1 MRRSVRSPVAPVLV
15 ALALVGCPGQENP
28 DGGLDAAIDTGSA
41 APRNYVPEPFEPTP
55 ETIAY
60 CQGHDD
66 AAIEARIT
74 ALLAQ
79 MTQREK
85 TDLLA
90 GDSIGGGTY
99 VVDGVERL
107 GIPGLHMLDGPRGLS
122 TVSMRQGTAFPVAMM
137 RGATWDPEL
146 EERVGHAM
154 AIELRSAGADV
165 LLAPTINILRHPRW
179 GRAQETYSEDT
190 DHMGELAV
198 AFVRGVQAEGVMAS
212 AKHFA
217 ANSIED
223 NRHEVDVRI
232 EERTLREVYL
242 PHFERVV
249 VEGHVASVMSAYNQ
263 VNGLYCDEQP
273 LLLTTILREEWGFA
287 GFVESDWI
295 LGTHGGVTSLRAGLD
310 IEMPISVQFRG
321 LLPAL
326 NRGELEEREVDAAV
340 RRVLRAVMCFGLDSL
355 PPRGHDE
362 RIDEPSQRETT
373 EHLALAR
380 EVATRGIVLLR
391 NEPVAATPLIP
402 LEADALMTPG
412 AVVLLGRNAEA
423 ESIGDA
429 GSSAVEPSDVITARE
444 GLEARL
450 GASSVVSL
458 AGDTLDAAASAA
470 VTAASVVVIVTGL
483 STEDEGEG
491 DFAGGDREELTLRAT
506 EIALIRAAVALNPR
520 VVVVLEGGAAITSS
534 DWDDEVPALLFAFYP
549 GSQGGHAIADILL
562 GDHPPTGRLPFSVPV
577 AEADL
582 PPFDNV
588 SATVEYGYLHGYRHL
603 AAGPTPAHYP
613 FGFGLS
619 TTTFAIASPTGLST
633 TYAEGDTIDVEV
645 EVTNSGARAGT
656 ETVQLY
662 VSALGSAVERA
673 PLDLRAFDQVT
684 LAPGATGTA
693 TLRVPLRDLAY
704 WDAASGTWI
713 LEAVE
718 YEVHI
723 GTSAADLVHTSGFTV
738 E

>member
-1 MRRSVRSPVAPVLV
+1 MRRSLFLLV
-15 ALALVGCPGQENP
+15 ALPLLGCPSNETP
-28 DGGLDAAIDTGSA
+28 DGGTSDAGSD
-41 APRNYVPEPFEPTP
+41 APRDYVPEPFEPTP

-74 ALLAQ
+74 ELLAQ
-79 MTQREK
+79 LTPREK
-85 TDLLA
+85 TELLA
-90 GDSIGGGTY
+90 GDSLGGGTY

-122 TVSMRQGTAFPVAMM
+122 TVSGRRGTAFPVAMM

-146 EERVGHAM
+146 EERVGRAM

-179 GRAQETYSEDT
+179 GRAQETYSEDS
-190 DHMGELAV
+190 DHMGELAL

-223 NRHEVDVRI
+223 SRHDVDVRI
-232 EERTLREVYL
+232 SERTLREVYL

-321 LLPAL
+321 LFPAL
-326 NRGELEEREVDAAV
+326 GRGELAERELDAAV
-340 RRVLRAVMCFGLDSL
+340 RRILRAALCFGLDAL
-355 PPRGHDE
+355 PPRGHDD
-362 RIDEPSQRETT
+362 RIDDPSQRETA

-391 NEPVAATPLIP
+391 NEPVAAIP
-402 LEADALMTPG
+402 LVPLDAAALTTPG

-429 GSSAVEPSDVITARE
+429 GSSAVEPTEVVTARE

-450 GASSVVSL
+450 GASSVVTIP
-458 AGDTLDAAASAA
+458 GETLDVAGQAA
-470 VTAASVVVIVTGL
+470 VTAASVVIIVTGL

-491 DFAGGDREELTLRAT
+491 DFAGGDREELALRAT
-506 EIALIRAAVALNPR
+506 EVALIRSAVALNPR
-520 VVVVLEGGAAITSS
+520 VVVVLEGGATITSA

-549 GSQGGHAIADILL
+549 GSRGGHAIADVLL

-588 SATVEYGYLHGYRHL
+588 SAEVAYGYLHGYRHL

-619 TTTFAIASPTGLST
+619 TTTFDIDAPTGLSAS
-633 TYAEGDTIDVEV
+633 YAAGETIALEV
-645 EVTNSGARAGT
+645 AVTNTGPRAGT

-662 VSALGSAVERA
+662 VTAIDSAVERA

-684 LAPGATGTA
+684 LAPGASGTA
-693 TLRVPLRDLAY
+693 TLSVPLRDLAY
-704 WDAASGTWI
+704 RDEATQTWI
-713 LEAVE
+713 LEPIE
-718 YEVHI
+718 YEVRI
-723 GTSAADLVHTSGFTV
+723 ATSAADVIHTARFSV

>member
-1 MRRSVRSPVAPVLV
+1 MRRSLLILIAVTL
-15 ALALVGCPGQENP
+15 LGCPDTASP
-28 DGGLDAAIDTGSA
+28 DGGLDAASDAGSD
-41 APRNYVPEPFEPTP
+41 APRTYVPEPFEPTP

-74 ALLAQ
+74 ELLAQ
-79 MTQREK
+79 LTPREK
-85 TDLLA
+85 TELLA
-90 GDSIGGGTY
+90 GDSLGGGTY

-122 TVSMRQGTAFPVAMM
+122 TVSGLRGTAFPVAMM

-165 LLAPTINILRHPRW
+165 LLAPTMNILRHPRW

-190 DHMGELAV
+190 DHMGELAL

-223 NRHEVDVRI
+223 NRHDVDVRI
-232 EERTLREVYL
+232 SERTLREVYL
-242 PHFERVV
+242 PHFQRVV

-273 LLLTTILREEWGFA
+273 LLLTSILRDEWGFA
-287 GFVESDWI
+287 GFVESDWVF
-295 LGTHGGVTSLRAGLD
+295 GTHGGVTSLRAGLD
-310 IEMPISVQFRG
+310 IEMPLSVQFRG

-326 NRGELEEREVDAAV
+326 NRGELEEREVDDAV
-340 RRVLRAVMCFGLDSL
+340 RHVLRAAMCFGLDAL
-355 PPRGHDE
+355 PPRGHDG
-362 RIDEPSQRETT
+362 RIDDPSQRETA

-391 NEPVAATPLIP
+391 NVPVAATPLIP
-402 LEADALMTPG
+402 LDAAALMTPG

-429 GSSAVEPSDVITARE
+429 GSSAVEPTDVVSARE

-450 GASSVVSL
+450 GASVVTIGGDVLDL
-458 AGDTLDAAASAA
+458 AAQAA

-483 STEDEGEG
+483 STDDEGEG
-491 DFAGGDREELTLRAT
+491 DFAGGDREEITLRAT
-506 EIALIRAAVALNPR
+506 EIALIRAAVGLNPR
-520 VVVVLEGGAAITSS
+520 VVVVLEGGATITSS
-534 DWDDEVPALLFAFYP
+534 EWDHEVPALLFAFYP
-549 GSQGGHAIADILL
+549 GSHGGHAIADILL

-577 AEADL
+577 AESDL
-582 PPFDNV
+582 PPFDNT
-588 SATVEYGYLHGYRHL
+588 SPMVEYGYLHGYRHL
-603 AAGPTPAHYP
+603 AAGPTPAHYA

-619 TTTFAIASPTGLST
+619 TTTFAIAAPTGLAA
-633 TYAEGDTIDVEV
+633 TYGEGDTLEVEV

-662 VSALGSAVERA
+662 VSALDSAVERA

-684 LAPGATGTA
+684 LSPGATGTA

-704 WDAASGTWI
+704 WDAASGAWI
-713 LEAVE
+713 LEAIE
-718 YEVHI
+718 YEVGI
-723 GTSAADLVHTSGFTV
+723 GTSAADLVHTALFRIES
-738 E
+738 